1 MAALMAV
8 AFRLIDRQTRDAQR
22 MQGVLDAVQFERLDD
37 SNDKLHDFSV
47 AVFHHSRRRTDRR
60 LAPEDIRRGHMRC
73 LSRRRIASH
82 IAVASYNCET
92 DSEAVSFGRRSPR
105 TFLTTARL
113 NQPAPGKTT
122 RE

>member
-22 MQGVLDAVQFERLDD
+22 MQSVLDAVQFKRLDD
-37 SNDKLHDFSV
+37 SNDELHDFNV
-47 AVFHHSRRRTDRR
+47 TVFRHSRRRTGRG
-60 LAPEDIRRGHMRC
+60 LAPADIRRGHMRC

-92 DSEAVSFGRRSPR
+92 DSEAVSFGRRFR
-105 TFLTTARL
+105 WLF
-113 NQPAPGKTT
+113 
-122 RE
+122 